1 MPRKN
6 YQTPFL
12 SALENYLGEGVYPF
26 HTPGHKGGRGALP
39 KLRALME
46 RALEA
51 DVSLTGE
58 LDDLHRPRGALLKA
72 QRAVAAIYGADR
84 TFFSVNGTTGALQA
98 MVLGSVFA
106 DEKIIL
112 PRDAHRSVAG
122 ALIISGARP
131 VYVTPGFDADFGLP
145 LPPPAK
151 ALTAAF
157 TGQGTVKALLLT
169 SPNYY
174 GLAADTEQTAQI
186 AHENGALFLV
196 DEAHG
201 AHLGFHDRL
210 PASAMASGA
219 DVCAQ
224 STHKLLGALTQS
236 SLLHVKE
243 GRLDTELLAETMSAL
258 TTTSPNQLLLASI
271 EAACRQ
277 LAVSGRAMMEKAVK
291 LADHMRAEL
300 SGVAGL
306 RVFWPPPGADPT
318 KLTVNVAGLG
328 VTGFGAAGFLR
339 KRKIAVELADKANIL
354 FLLTYA
360 DKRMAADA
368 AIRALE
374 ELARQET
381 PRAAVPAVFDV
392 PPSGGL
398 VLTPREAFFAKRSYV
413 TLDEAVGRVAARE
426 ITFYPPGIPLVLP
439 GELITKELV
448 EYAREQ
454 IAARREKFFPRIG
467 VVC

>member
-122 ALIISGARP
+122 AL
-131 VYVTPGFDADFGLP
+131 
-145 LPPPAK
+145 
-151 ALTAAF
+151 
-157 TGQGTVKALLLT
+157 LT

-219 DVCAQ
+219 DACAQ

-448 EYAREQ
+448 EYAWEQ